1 MKISPEKL
9 TAEAETT
16 GFRPDLLEKVA
27 HLLGLLDVMRSHPFL
42 RGRLVLKGATAL
54 NLFFFDVQRLS
65 VDIDLNY
72 IGTENRE
79 AMLAERPKIEQA
91 IQAVFSREGFNV
103 RRMPE
108 EHAGGKWSL
117 RYQSALGYGGNLEV
131 DLNFMFRIP
140 LWPVTTI
147 DSHPVG
153 AWRAKG
159 IPVLD
164 HHELAAGKLTALL
177 SRRQARDLFDSHR
190 ILGMDNLDSNLLRI
204 GFVVYGAMN
213 RKDWRTIS
221 ANDVDFEAA
230 ELARQLIPTL
240 RINAAEVQTE
250 SAKYGARLVN
260 ECREGLS
267 LVLPFSDTE
276 REFLDLLLDRG
287 EIDSTILTSD
297 TNLQKRIQRQPLLEW
312 KAINVRRHKGL
323 S

>member
-1 MKISPEKL
+1 
-9 TAEAETT
+9 
-16 GFRPDLLEKVA
+16 
-27 HLLGLLDVMRSHPFL
+27 
-42 RGRLVLKGATAL
+42 
-54 NLFFFDVQRLS
+54 
-65 VDIDLNY
+65 
-72 IGTENRE
+72 
-79 AMLAERPKIEQA
+79 
-91 IQAVFSREGFNV
+91 
-103 RRMPE
+103 
-108 EHAGGKWSL
+108 
-117 RYQSALGYGGNLEV
+117 
-131 DLNFMFRIP
+131 
-140 LWPVTTI
+140 VTTI